1 MDNLDL
7 DNKIKYYEQKLSKV
21 RDEYKNSMICE

>member
-7 DNKIKYYEQKLSKV
+7 DNEIKYYEQKLRKTH
-21 RDEYKNSMICE
+21 DEYKNSMICE